1 MIVILD
7 WDHTL
12 FDTNYFKDDLAGALA
27 IVGLKKRIFF
37 LTYRG
42 AVQQKNGHHDYDYLK
57 HLKIIG
63 QRHHLSSEKIF
74 RLKQKF
80 LKIMKNGSCY
90 LFPETVKFLKI
101 LKKSGARLI
110 LCTLG
115 NKELQR
121 KKIYSSGVK
130 KYFSLISITSGSKH
144 KIVRNFMKPKE
155 KTYFL
160 SDDINEL
167 KKVAERFSFV
177 KLILKKRPD
186 KKEAEKEARRL
197 RLASFTDL
205 LRISRFLLEDS
216 KK

>member
-1 MIVILD
+1 MKVILD

-12 FDTNYFKDDLAGALA
+12 FDTNHFKNDLAGALA
-27 IVGLKKRIFF
+27 IAGLPKRIFF
-37 LTYRG
+37 ETYQE
-42 AVQQKNGHHDYDYLK
+42 AVRQKNGYYDYDYLK
-57 HLKIIG
+57 HLKIVG
-63 QRHHLSSEKIF
+63 QRHHLSSKKIV

-80 LKIMKNGSCY
+80 LKVMNDGSRY

-121 KKIYSSGVK
+121 QKIYSSGAQ
-130 KYFSLISITSGSKH
+130 KYFSLILITSGSKH
-144 KIVRNFMKPKE
+144 KIVRIFVEPKE

-160 SDDINEL
+160 SDNIDEL
-167 KKVAERFSFV
+167 KKVAERFPFV

-186 KKEAEKEARRL
+186 KKEAGEEARRL
-197 RLASFTDL
+197 RLASFTNL